1 LIDLG
6 NIKNIIILYKMGS
19 EVVGFDE
26 NYSKQF
32 GSMSG
37 GKRKSK
43 SKSKSK
49 RSNGH
54 NPNCGCPVCKNMRK
68 GKKGGV
74 LLVGGSKI
82 NPDKYGELKAA
93 FDTLNA
99 DGATDEQVK
108 AFKDA
113 LDFYV
118 LDGKVV
124 IDQELEKSLDDYI
137 SALQAIATIDEWK
150 ALDNSIIAKLENA
163 SVMPEDTGDSESSNS
178 GAVVG
183 PDLTAVKTSLEGVKT
198 AIDTALGAING
209 MAGGVSYYHGG
220 KKSKKV
226 GRKSKKSGRK
236 SKRR

>member
-1 LIDLG
+1 
-6 NIKNIIILYKMGS
+6 MGS

-26 NYSKQF
+26 NYSKQY

-43 SKSKSK
+43 SK

-54 NPNCGCPVCKNMRK
+54 KDACGCPVCKNMRK

-74 LLVGGSKI
+74 LLVGGSKV
-82 NPDKYGELKAA
+82 NSNQYAALKAA

-99 DGATDEQVK
+99 GGATVDQLK
-108 AFKDA
+108 SFKDA
-113 LDFYV
+113 LDLYV
-118 LDGKVV
+118 KDGQGV
-124 IDQELEKSLDDYI
+124 IDQALEKRLDDYI
-137 SALQAIATIDEWK
+137 LSLKEITTIEDWEV
-150 ALDNSIIAKLENA
+150 LDNSIISDLENA
-163 SVMPEDTGDSESSNS
+163 SVAPEGTASNSESM
-178 GAVVG
+178 VG
-183 PDLTAVKTSLEGVKT
+183 EKPDLAPLKTSLEGVKS
-198 AIDTALGAING
+198 AIDIALGAING

-226 GRKSKKSGRK
+226 GRKTKKSGRK

>member
-1 LIDLG
+1 
-6 NIKNIIILYKMGS
+6 MGS

-26 NYSKQF
+26 NYSKQY

-43 SKSKSK
+43 SK

-54 NPNCGCPVCKNMRK
+54 KHACGCPVCKNMRK

-74 LLVGGSKI
+74 LLVGGSMV
-82 NPDKYGELKAA
+82 NPEKYAALKAA
-93 FDTLNA
+93 FDKLNTDPDTSTDA
-99 DGATDEQVK
+99 DLKIFT
-108 AFKDA
+108 DA
-113 LDFYV
+113 LNSYV
-118 LDGKVV
+118 TGGQGE
-124 IDQELEKSLDDYI
+124 IDQELSNR
-137 SALQAIATIDEWK
+137 
-150 ALDNSIIAKLENA
+150 LDNYILKLNNIDTILKWNSQKVELDQTLIDDLGVA
-163 SVMPEDTGDSESSNS
+163 SVAPEDTVDGTASNSESM
-178 GAVVG
+178 VG
-183 PDLTAVKTSLEGVKT
+183 EKPDLAPLKTSLEGVKS
-198 AIDTALGAING
+198 AIDIALGVING

>member
-1 LIDLG
+1 
-6 NIKNIIILYKMGS
+6 MGS

-26 NYSKQF
+26 NYSKQY

-43 SKSKSK
+43 SK

-54 NPNCGCPVCKNMRK
+54 KLACGCPVCKNMRK

-74 LLVGGSKI
+74 LLVGGSKV
-82 NPDKYGELKAA
+82 NSDKYEALKAA

-99 DGATDEQVK
+99 GGATVDQLK
-108 AFKDA
+108 GFKDA
-113 LDFYV
+113 LDLYV
-118 LDGKVV
+118 KDGQGV
-124 IDQELEKSLDDYI
+124 IDQALEKRLDDYI
-137 SALQAIATIDEWK
+137 LSLKEITTIEDWEV
-150 ALDNSIIAKLENA
+150 LDNSIISDLENA
-163 SVMPEDTGDSESSNS
+163 SVAPEGTASNSESM
-178 GAVVG
+178 VG
-183 PDLTAVKTSLEGVKT
+183 EKPDLAPLKTSLEGVKS
-198 AIDTALGAING
+198 AIDIALGAIDG

-226 GRKSKKSGRK
+226 GRKTKKSGRK